1 MEKMNLYPWQQT
13 AAATLVGVLERQQTA
28 LDASDTGTGKT
39 FTALDVM
46 RQGGLRPLIVCPKAA
61 IPTWRRVSEG
71 LGTPILDA
79 LNPEQLKTGKFEY
92 VGKGAARGTWYWTTK
107 TPALIFDECHR
118 FGGVKTQNAALM
130 AAAKLAHIP
139 VLCLSATVASSPLKM
154 RALGYLLGLHHWT
167 DFWSWTKRN
176 GCYLNPWGGMDFT
189 THAVRREQVL
199 HALHTQLF
207 PAHGVRLRISEIPG
221 FPDNEVIAESVMLSD
236 KATRA
241 TNHAYDEAVREL
253 EENKDTHHL
262 TVLLRACQKAE
273 LQKTEV
279 LLDMIEDTLDEGRS
293 PVIFTRFRETQSV
306 LLVECQKRFGDV
318 VTCIN
323 GDQNE
328 EQREAAITRF
338 QTNNATIMLAMIQ
351 AGGVAISLHDLNGR
365 PRTSFIC
372 PTYNEVELK
381 QALGRIHRTGAL
393 SKAIQKI
400 IFAAGT
406 VEEDVCSAVR
416 RKLDN
421 LDLLN
426 DGDLQKSIGW

>member
-1 MEKMNLYPWQQT
+1 M
-13 AAATLVGVLERQQTA
+13 
-28 LDASDTGTGKT
+28 
-39 FTALDVM
+39 
-46 RQGGLRPLIVCPKAA
+46 
-61 IPTWRRVSEG
+61 
-71 LGTPILDA
+71 
-79 LNPEQLKTGKFEY
+79 
-92 VGKGAARGTWYWTTK
+92 
-107 TPALIFDECHR
+107 
-118 FGGVKTQNAALM
+118 
-130 AAAKLAHIP
+130 
-139 VLCLSATVASSPLKM
+139 
-154 RALGYLLGLHHWT
+154 
-167 DFWSWTKRN
+167 
-176 GCYLNPWGGMDFT
+176 
-189 THAVRREQVL
+189 
-199 HALHTQLF
+199 
-207 PAHGVRLRISEIPG
+207 RISEIPG

-328 EQREAAITRF
+328 EQREAAVTRF
-338 QTNNATIMLAMIQ
+338 QTNHATIMLAMIQ